1 MTEPLY
7 SALLFATTQNH
18 IPKTKEKKRNQFIN
32 VRGIPSNNGT
42 FYAGKQTGPEAK
54 EPPTLGSEMRD
65 TRKETYGSSSH
76 GMAFPD
82 PAQDAEWSTVIS
94 ELASDFWA
102 DDRTL
107 DGLKALSGRR
117 LDTLWGSGEV

>member
-1 MTEPLY
+1 
-7 SALLFATTQNH
+7 
-18 IPKTKEKKRNQFIN
+18 
-32 VRGIPSNNGT
+32 
-42 FYAGKQTGPEAK
+42 
-54 EPPTLGSEMRD
+54 
-65 TRKETYGSSSH
+65 
-76 GMAFPD
+76 MASPD